1 MNKMTRFA
9 LSSLC
14 VALLSACSGDD
25 GQDGIN
31 GASGA
36 NGNDGANGTN
46 GVSNYVTANDVV
58 VTNAQHAYA
67 IYADSL
73 ISAKQMQMVIE
84 EFVANPTDANF
95 TAAKTAWLDARE
107 PYGQSEVYR
116 FREGP
121 IDNLT
126 SDENGNPMLVAEEG
140 PEGAINAW
148 PLAEALI
155 DYTIDMD
162 GLQNPEN
169 ISSLPVGGNIIA
181 DIAEFP
187 EINKALLAEQFE
199 RGDDEAN
206 VTSGYHAVEF
216 LLWGQD
222 LNTDGT
228 YTEDRDYSAGY
239 RKVNDFYTAASGMGE
254 CTSGEDV
261 AESMICERR
270 GQYLQAAAEL
280 LVDDLQ
286 NVVDA
291 WTPGSGFHY
300 ANFTN
305 EDNTLQSLAKILE
318 GMGRLSFGELAGE
331 RMSIALRTDSQE
343 DEHSCFSDNT
353 HRDIFTNAKGV
364 QNAFNGMYQRMD
376 GETLQGASI
385 YDLLVVEGSFEL
397 ANELRSAIDDTMA
410 KAAVIDTNA
419 KLGYS
424 FDVQIQMTDLKQPV
438 TNTIDALQAQTQV
451 IKQAIEALEVTTGDL
466 EQDTDEFGG

>member
-1 MNKMTRFA
+1 MKKIANFA

-14 VALLSACSGDD
+14 VAMLAACSGDD
-25 GQDGIN
+25 GK
-31 GASGA
+31 
-36 NGNDGANGTN
+36 DGADGAP
-46 GVSNYVTANDVV
+46 GVSGESGVSTYVTEKGVV

-67 IYADSL
+67 VYADSL
-73 ISAKQMQMVIE
+73 IAAKQLKNVIE
-84 EFVANPTDANF
+84 QFVAEPSEANF
-95 TAAKTAWLDARE
+95 SAAKNAWLDARE

-126 SDENGNPMLVAEEG
+126 RDDNGNPVLVAEEG

-162 GLQNPEN
+162 GAQLPEN
-169 ISSLPVGGNIIA
+169 PASLPVGGNIIA
-181 DIAEFP
+181 DLAEFP
-187 EINKALLAEQFE
+187 DITKALLAEQFE

-206 VTSGYHAVEF
+206 VTSGYHAIEF

-222 LNTDGT
+222 LNADGS
-228 YTEDRDYSAGY
+228 YTPNRDYSAGY
-239 RKVNDFYTAASGMGE
+239 RKVNDYYTAASGMGE
-254 CTSGEDV
+254 CTSGVDNV
-261 AESMICERR
+261 VDSVICERR
-270 GQYLQAAAEL
+270 GDYLIAAADL
-280 LVDDLQ
+280 LIDDLQ
-286 NVVDA
+286 GVVDA

-300 ANFTN
+300 VEFTKDEN
-305 EDNTLQSLAKILE
+305 VKASLAKILE

-353 HRDIFTNAKGV
+353 HRDIFLNAKGI
-364 QNAFNGMYQRMD
+364 QNAFNGAYQRMD
-376 GETLQGASI
+376 GETLEGASI
-385 YDLLVVEGSFEL
+385 YDLLVVDGSHEL
-397 ANELRSAIDDTMA
+397 ANELRAAIEDTMA

-424 FDVQIQMTDLKQPV
+424 FDVQIQNADLKQPV
-438 TNTIDALQAQTQV
+438 THTIEALKSQTQV

-466 EQDTDEFGG
+466 EQDTDEFGS

>member
-1 MNKMTRFA
+1 MKKIANFA

-14 VALLSACSGDD
+14 VAMLAACSGDD
-25 GQDGIN
+25 GK
-31 GASGA
+31 
-36 NGNDGANGTN
+36 DGADGAP
-46 GVSNYVTANDVV
+46 GVSGESGVSTYVTEKDVV

-67 IYADSL
+67 VYADSL
-73 ISAKQMQMVIE
+73 IAAKQLKNVIE
-84 EFVANPTDANF
+84 QFVAEPSEANF
-95 TAAKTAWLDARE
+95 SAAKNAWLDARE

-126 SDENGNPMLVAEEG
+126 RDDNGNPVLVAEEG

-162 GLQNPEN
+162 GAQLPEN
-169 ISSLPVGGNIIA
+169 PASLPVGGNIIA
-181 DIAEFP
+181 DLAEFP
-187 EINKALLAEQFE
+187 DITKALLAEQFE

-206 VTSGYHAVEF
+206 VTSGYHAIEF

-222 LNTDGT
+222 LNADGS
-228 YTEDRDYSAGY
+228 YTPNRDYSAGY
-239 RKVNDFYTAASGMGE
+239 RKVNDYYTAASGMGE
-254 CTSGEDV
+254 CTSGADNV
-261 AESMICERR
+261 VDSVICERR
-270 GQYLQAAAEL
+270 GDYLIAAADL
-280 LVDDLQ
+280 LIDDLQ
-286 NVVDA
+286 GVVDA

-300 ANFTN
+300 VEFTKDEN
-305 EDNTLQSLAKILE
+305 VKASLAKILE

-353 HRDIFTNAKGV
+353 HRDIFLNAKGI
-364 QNAFNGMYQRMD
+364 QNAFNGAYQRMD
-376 GETLQGASI
+376 GETLEGASI
-385 YDLLVVEGSFEL
+385 YDLLVVDGSHEL
-397 ANELRSAIDDTMA
+397 ANELRAAIEDTMA

-424 FDVQIQMTDLKQPV
+424 FDVQIQNADLKQPV
-438 TNTIDALQAQTQV
+438 THTIEALKSQTQV

-466 EQDTDEFGG
+466 EQDTDEFGS